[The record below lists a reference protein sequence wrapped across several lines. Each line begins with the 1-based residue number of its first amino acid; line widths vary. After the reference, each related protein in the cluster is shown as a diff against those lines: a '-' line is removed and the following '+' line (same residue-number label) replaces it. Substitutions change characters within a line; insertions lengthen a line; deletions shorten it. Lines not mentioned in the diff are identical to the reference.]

1 MADRLLLQ
9 ERHRAALERLFAEYL
24 PEVEVWAY
32 GSRVTGRAHEGS
44 DLDLALRAPGGA
56 EIEPA
61 RFGAFERAL
70 EASTIPFLV
79 QSHDWARLP
88 ARFHREIERRHAVLR
103 EAQTIEGAASSAS
116 GGNP

>member
-1 MADRLLLQ
+1 MLE
-9 ERHRAALERLFAEYL
+9 ERHRAALDRLFAEHP

-56 EIEPA
+56 GIEPA
-61 RFGAFERAL
+61 RLGAFRRAL

-79 QSHDWARLP
+79 QPHDWARLSD
-88 ARFHREIERRHAVLR
+88 RFRREIERAHTVLR
-103 EAQTIEGAASSAS
+103 RGPEAGTV
-116 GGNP
+116 GGGGFEK